1 MVSENHLKAINLY
14 SNFDNLTFS
23 ILLGMFISLIVFGCL
38 TLILFKLRK
47 RYDKVFTSG
56 PITIK
61 GTKCPVGPKPF
72 IIKPKGYPE

>member
-47 RYDKVFTSG
+47 RYDKVRANNNQGHQMSCRPQAIHYQT
-56 PITIK
+56 
-61 GTKCPVGPKPF
+61 
-72 IIKPKGYPE
+72 